1 MTHYRTAIAVLAV
14 AAILLPAGCTP
25 TTSTS
30 SPVPS
35 SPVSSVTPTPTPTP
49 TPTYGPNQQAVIEVV
64 TKYYAWINRQKKEPG
79 PINGVAL
86 QALAEGP
93 PNAAAVY
100 SVRQGYD
107 KGQRQV
113 GDLILASIVPAAES
127 TTEIKVAV
135 CTDSSQI
142 TRLQQETPVPAP
154 TNVPTRQAYLYTAQ
168 NKGGSW
174 ILVDSSGGM
183 SSC

>member
-49 TPTYGPNQQAVIEVV
+49 TPTYGPNQQAAIEVV
-64 TKYYAWINRQKKEPG
+64 TKYYAWMDRQLTAPG

-93 PNAAAVY
+93 PFAAAVNSASQAY
-100 SVRQGYD
+100 S
-107 KGQRQV
+107 KSQRRT
-113 GDLILASIVPAAES
+113 GTLRLASIVPEAES
-127 TTEIKVAV
+127 STVIKIAV
-135 CTDSSQI
+135 CTDSSDVVW
-142 TRLQQETPVPAP
+142 LQQETPMPRP
-154 TNVPTRQAYLYTAQ
+154 TNVPTRQAYSYTAQ
-168 NKGGSW
+168 NKAGNW
-174 ILVDSSGGM
+174 ILTESSGGM